1 MNKEGENLDGERDKV
16 NATRTRNMETYIKS
30 LLQLSF
36 SSLSLEKIAS
46 LIKEAEKR
54 GFEQVLA
61 EDNDFHNATKSLNID
76 YDKLIEKMKFL
87 SIQVITI
94 IDRDYPDL
102 LTHIPE
108 APPILFVRGDI
119 RVLSGFNLA
128 ITGARRCSDY
138 GRITA
143 RKFARAMAE
152 NGINVVSGM
161 AIGIDTAAMRGALDA
176 EGKTIGVL
184 GNGVDIFYPPSN
196 RTLARKVIENG
207 CLVSEFPPTV
217 PSLPYHF
224 PRRNR
229 IISGLSKGVLVVEAS
244 AHSGTFSTVS
254 WALDQGRE
262 VFAIPG
268 DITRKQSEGT
278 NLLIKNGAKITA
290 NIMDIFEE
298 IGFTPQVKVEEKMEE
313 EPGID
318 NEEKKIINTIIDNP
332 LTMEA
337 ISFKTNLSLPRVSSA
352 LVLLEIKGL
361 IKELPGKRYIKI

>member
-1 MNKEGENLDGERDKV
+1 MKEKD
-16 NATRTRNMETYIKS
+16 IKY

-36 SSLSLEKIAS
+36 SSLPLRKIVSL
-46 LIKEAEKR
+46 LKEAER
-54 GFEQVLA
+54 EGFEKVLS
-61 EDNDFHNATKSLNID
+61 EDKDFHNATKTLNID
-76 YDKLIEKMKFL
+76 YDKLIEKMESL

-94 IDRDYPDL
+94 MDEDFPDL
-102 LTHIPE
+102 LKHIPE
-108 APPILFVRGDI
+108 APPILFIRGDI
-119 RVLSGFNLA
+119 KVLKGFNLA
-128 ITGARRCSDY
+128 IIGARRCSDY

-143 RKFARAMAE
+143 RKFAQEMVK

-176 EGKTIGVL
+176 GGKTIGVL

-207 CLVSEFPPTV
+207 CLISEFPPTV

-278 NLLIKNGAKITA
+278 NLLIKNGAKLTT

-298 IGFTPQVKVEEKMEE
+298 IGFTPQIKMEKKKE
-313 EPGID
+313 KEPGID
-318 NEEKKIINTIIDNP
+318 NEEKMIINAVSDSP

-337 ISFKTNLSLPRVSSA
+337 ISFKTNLSLPRISSA
-352 LVLLEIKGL
+352 LILLEIKGL
-361 IKELPGKRYIKI
+361 IRELPGKRYTKI

>member
-1 MNKEGENLDGERDKV
+1 MRKKDIRH
-16 NATRTRNMETYIKS
+16 

-36 SSLSLEKIAS
+36 SSLPIGKIAL
-46 LIKEAEKR
+46 LIKKAER
-54 GFEQVLA
+54 EGFEQVLA
-61 EDNDFHNATKSLNID
+61 RDKDFHNATKSLNID
-76 YDKLIEKMKFL
+76 YDSIIEKMKSL

-94 IDRDYPDL
+94 IDEDYPEL
-102 LTHIPE
+102 LRHIPE

-119 RVLSGFNLA
+119 KVLSGFNIA
-128 ITGARRCSDY
+128 IIGARRCSDY
-138 GRITA
+138 GKITA
-143 RKFARAMAE
+143 RKFAQEMVE

-176 EGKTIGVL
+176 GGKIIGVL

-207 CLVSEFPPTV
+207 CLVSEFPPTI

-298 IGFTPQVKVEEKMEE
+298 IGFTPQVKMEKKKEE

-318 NEEKKIINTIIDNP
+318 NEEKMIINAVTDSP

-337 ISFKTNLSLPRVSSA
+337 ISFKTNLPLPRISSA
-352 LVLLEIKGL
+352 LILLEIKGL
-361 IKELPGKRYIKI
+361 IRELPGKRYVKI

>member
-1 MNKEGENLDGERDKV
+1 MRKKDIRH
-16 NATRTRNMETYIKS
+16 

-36 SSLSLEKIAS
+36 SSLPIGKIAL
-46 LIKEAEKR
+46 LIKKAER
-54 GFEQVLA
+54 EGFEQVLA
-61 EDNDFHNATKSLNID
+61 RDKDFHNATKSLNID
-76 YDKLIEKMKFL
+76 YDSIVEKMKSL

-94 IDRDYPDL
+94 IDEDYPEL
-102 LTHIPE
+102 LRHIPE

-119 RVLSGFNLA
+119 KVLSGFNIA
-128 ITGARRCSDY
+128 IIGARRCSDY
-138 GRITA
+138 GKITA
-143 RKFARAMAE
+143 RKFAQEMVE

-176 EGKTIGVL
+176 GGKIIGVL

-207 CLVSEFPPTV
+207 CLVSEFPPTI

-298 IGFTPQVKVEEKMEE
+298 IGFTPQVKMEKKKEE

-318 NEEKKIINTIIDNP
+318 NEEKMIINAVTDSP

-337 ISFKTNLSLPRVSSA
+337 ISFKTNLPLPRISSA
-352 LVLLEIKGL
+352 LILLEIKGL
-361 IKELPGKRYIKI
+361 IRELPGKRYVKI